1 MSGNAPLSHGFSLR
15 NILPAIWRQ
24 DVAFGVLTL
33 LVVLMFVVP
42 LPPLVLDL
50 LLGLNLFVGLT
61 LLLATLYLRSVLD
74 LSTFPTLLL
83 LSTIFR
89 LAVTIS
95 TTRAVLAHANAGSIV
110 RGFGEFV
117 VAGNVVVGLV
127 VFLIVSVVQFIVV
140 TKGAER
146 IAEVAARF
154 TLDALPGKQ
163 MSIDAD
169 LRSGDISK
177 EEARRRR
184 FALERESQFFGAMDG
199 AMRFVKG
206 DAIAS
211 LIVVFVNL
219 VGGLLIATID
229 KGMSLSAAG
238 RTYSILSV
246 GDGLVAQIPAMFA
259 AVASGIL
266 VTRVVGEDSGARVGQ
281 DIVRQITSEP
291 NAILIA
297 AAGLVFLGF
306 LPGFPTGLLSGLAA
320 LAVAPIVVTRWRAW
334 RASQT
339 VAGDDGA
346 AVAAPALSAEPLP
359 QARFSDPIVARGN
372 AAALEAL
379 TRAGLATRLEERTR
393 EAATRIGLALPL
405 LTFRV
410 DETAPARTLIL
421 DIEGIAKQEI
431 PLGEPN
437 MDTGA
442 LETALLRAVEREFA
456 AMLSVDDVVQW
467 LESLKTR
474 HARLVADVQQ
484 RRRPEALAPVLR
496 RLLADGAPLA
506 HPRAMLEVLA
516 RPDAIEKNPD
526 SLIEACRLAMRP
538 QILNAL
544 HDGKARLGLMTLARP
559 VEESLRQMIGGAASL
574 AQNDQFERQR
584 AALAQQIAA
593 YAKAQPQDLRPVL
606 VVAAQLRAP
615 IAAMLA
621 EYAVET
627 PVVSASEVEGY
638 SRCTNLGSV
647 GAAVSSS
654 TVQIRPHSLASQR
667 R

>member
-1 MSGNAPLSHGFSLR
+1 MSGNAPLSQGFSLR

-320 LAVAPIVVTRWRAW
+320 LAVAPIAVTRWRAW
-334 RASQT
+334 RASQI
-339 VAGDDGA
+339 VAGDGA

-379 TRAGLATRLEERTR
+379 TRAGLAARLEERTR
-393 EAATRIGLALPL
+393 EAATRMGLALPL

-410 DETAPARTLIL
+410 DETAPAHTLIL

-437 MDTGA
+437 MDAGA

-526 SLIEACRLAMRP
+526 ALIEACRLAMRP

-584 AALAQQIAA
+584 AALAQQIAS
-593 YAKAQPQDLRPVL
+593 YAKAQPRDLRPVL